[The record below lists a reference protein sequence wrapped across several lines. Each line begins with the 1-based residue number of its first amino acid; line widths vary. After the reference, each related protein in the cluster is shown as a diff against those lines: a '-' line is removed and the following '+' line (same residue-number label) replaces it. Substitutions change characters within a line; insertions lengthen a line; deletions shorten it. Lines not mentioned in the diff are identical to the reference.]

1 MTRAFCIAALSAAVS
16 AGLAG
21 CGQRTDLPPAPTI
34 APGEGFSNA
43 TSFDS
48 ERIMTLCEQANT
60 VADAGGL
67 RGYTDAQIAN
77 GTCELSAVAVEMIS
91 RGDDPAQQCVAAT
104 AAMIKSSSDGSRTM
118 NPATSSGAADHSG
131 D

>member
-1 MTRAFCIAALSAAVS
+1 
-16 AGLAG
+16 
-21 CGQRTDLPPAPTI
+21 
-34 APGEGFSNA
+34 
-43 TSFDS
+43 
-48 ERIMTLCEQANT
+48 MTLCEQANT

-104 AAMIKSSSDGSRTM
+104 AAMIKEFKRRFPDHEPSDVVGRC
-118 NPATSSGAADHSG
+118 
-131 D
+131 